1 MRVLTYRIPEAW
13 EGRTV
18 EAFLRQAHGFSA
30 RILHDMKESPTG
42 MLRNGEHIRSVDRL
56 REGDVLRLE
65 LPEEEKEGLCPSAIR
80 VPVIYED
87 EDIIVYDKPADMP
100 SHPAKRYQQDT
111 LANVYAA
118 DWMRKNGGEA
128 APIFR
133 PVNRLDRN
141 TTGLVIAAKHPYAA
155 SRLGGQVEYN
165 RMLKRGETPSG
176 KALQVEKMYLALA
189 SGVFD
194 APEGEIE
201 LPIRRLNEQSTVRIV
216 PEDGSGQYALTRY
229 RVLAQGEHA
238 ALLQVQIKTGRT
250 HQIRVHFAHLGHP
263 LLGDEVYGGD
273 TSLVQVQM
281 LRCCQL
287 SFSHPVTDEAMV
299 LRAPLSGEMERVAL
313 AHGISLADAEKR
325 MLPDLFSV
333 E

>member
-1 MRVLTYRIPEAW
+1 MRILTYQIPEEW
-13 EGRTV
+13 NGRTV
-18 EAFLRQAHGFSA
+18 EAFLKQRHGFST
-30 RILHDMKESPTG
+30 RIIHDMKESPTG
-42 MLRNGEHIRSVDRL
+42 MLCNGEHIRSIDKL
-56 REGDVLRLE
+56 KTDDLLRLE
-65 LPEEEKEGLCPSAIR
+65 LPEEEKEGLCPSAKQ

-118 DWMRKNGGEA
+118 DWLRKNGGEA

-165 RMLKRGETPSG
+165 RRMKRGEKPAG
-176 KALQVEKMYLALA
+176 KALQIEKMYLALV
-189 SGVFD
+189 SGTF
-194 APEGEIE
+194 AQLEGEIE
-201 LPIRRLNEQSTVRIV
+201 LPIRRLNEVSTVRIV
-216 PEDGSGQYALTRY
+216 PEDGNGQYALTRY
-229 RVLAQGEHA
+229 RVLEQGETA

-250 HQIRVHFAHLGHP
+250 HQIRVHLSHLGHP
-263 LLGDEVYGGD
+263 LVGDELYGGD
-273 TSLVQVQM
+273 CTLANVQM

-287 SFSHPVTDEAMV
+287 SFRHPVSEEEML
-299 LRAPLSGEMERVAL
+299 LRAPLSPEIERVA
-313 AHGISLADAEKR
+313 AAYGISLENAIKDMKQE
-325 MLPDLFSV
+325 LFPV